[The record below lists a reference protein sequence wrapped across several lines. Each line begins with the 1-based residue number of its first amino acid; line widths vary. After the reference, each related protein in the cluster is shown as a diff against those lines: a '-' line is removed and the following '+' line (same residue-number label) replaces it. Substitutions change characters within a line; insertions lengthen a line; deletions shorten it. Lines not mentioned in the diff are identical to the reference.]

1 MAAPAHSGVMRQ
13 LRSWTSPLLLLTLG
27 LILAGCSNG
36 PTREQQEQAA
46 HDRAA
51 AAAERA
57 HQSTKP

>member
-1 MAAPAHSGVMRQ
+1 MRHFR
-13 LRSWTSPLLLLTLG
+13 LVALPSFLTALV
-27 LILAGCSNG
+27 LMTAGCASG

-57 HQSTKP
+57 HQSAKP